1 MALNNYKKFDDEK
14 GLNLSKKLF
23 LFFFVLLYP
32 MLVSMYTVL
41 PPLIGLAGYIFIISI
56 NSKKIYS
63 VSAFFYLVNLDL
75 NLTLPL
81 FLSTAI
87 TILILMFVYEPLK
100 RLVRCRVCLLFA
112 LIVLIDFIYY
122 VNLFVY
128 DFIFNAS
135 TVIGDMLLVYYI
147 VIDILVGVML

>member
-1 MALNNYKKFDDEK
+1 MALSNYKKFDDEE
-14 GLNLSKKLF
+14 GLHLSKKLF
-23 LFFFVLLYP
+23 LFCFVLFYP

-41 PPLIGLAGYIFIISI
+41 PPLIGLSGYILITNIKT
-56 NSKKIYS
+56 KKIYS
-63 VSAFFYLVNLDL
+63 VSSFFYLVNLDL
-75 NLTLPL
+75 NLTLPM

-87 TILILMFVYEPLK
+87 TVLIFMFVYEPLT

-122 VNLFVY
+122 VTLFVY

-147 VIDILVGVML
+147 VIDILVGMML

>member
-1 MALNNYKKFDDEK
+1 MALSDYNKFDDEK
-14 GLNLSKKLF
+14 GLNFREKLF

-41 PPLIGLAGYIFIISI
+41 PPLIGLAGYIFIVNI
-56 NSKKIYS
+56 NSKKVYS
-63 VSAFFYLVNLDL
+63 VSAFFYLLNLDL

-87 TILILMFVYEPLK
+87 TVLILMFIYEPLK
-100 RLVRCRVCLLFA
+100 RLVRCRVCLLFV

-147 VIDILVGVML
+147 VIDILVGIML

>member
-1 MALNNYKKFDDEK
+1 MALSNYNKFDDEK
-14 GLNLSKKLF
+14 GLNFSKKLF

-41 PPLIGLAGYIFIISI
+41 PPLIGLAGYIFIVNID
-56 NSKKIYS
+56 SKKFYS
-63 VSAFFYLVNLDL
+63 VSAFFYLLNLDL

-81 FLSTAI
+81 FLSIAI
-87 TILILMFVYEPLK
+87 TVLILMFVYEPLK
-100 RLVRCRVCLLFA
+100 RLVRCRVCLLFI

-122 VNLFVY
+122 ITLFVY

-147 VIDILVGVML
+147 VIDILVGIML